1 MKVFNGVVVSDRM
14 NKTIVVVVDRFI
26 KHKKY
31 KKMVKKIKK
40 FHVHDEK
47 NEAKVGD
54 KVSFVETKPISKTK
68 HFRLLEVNKK
78 GLKI

>member
-26 KHKKY
+26 RHKKY

-54 KVSFVETKPISKTK
+54 KVLFVESKPISKTK
-68 HFRLLEVNKK
+68 HFRL
-78 GLKI
+78 

>member
-54 KVSFVETKPISKTK
+54 KVLFTETKPISKTK

-78 GLKI
+78 

>member
-40 FHVHDEK
+40 FHV
-47 NEAKVGD
+47 VGD